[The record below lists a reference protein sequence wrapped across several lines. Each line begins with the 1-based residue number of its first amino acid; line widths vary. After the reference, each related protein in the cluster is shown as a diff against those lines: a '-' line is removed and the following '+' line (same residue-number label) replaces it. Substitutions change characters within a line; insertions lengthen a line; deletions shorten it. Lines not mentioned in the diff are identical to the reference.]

1 MPPQAEAEVAVDQL
15 QLLVVVPLLLLLLE
29 LEEHAAV
36 SSRPEATAAT
46 AAIACLARKI
56 PSQTTVPRWGLNAG
70 AWLDKSR

>member
-1 MPPQAEAEVAVDQL
+1 MPPQAAAEVAVDQL
-15 QLLVVVPLLLLLLE
+15 QLLVVVLLLLE

-46 AAIACLARKI
+46 AAIACLARKV
-56 PSQTTVPRWGLNAG
+56 PSQNMVPGRDQYAG